1 MPRPEKVRAV
11 EELKERLQRATL
23 AISTGFTGM
32 TVAEM
37 NELRRRLRQAGLE
50 LKVVK
55 NTLLRLAAEQAG
67 RPQVVQV
74 VEGPT
79 AIVFAYGDPVEGA
92 KALDEYARTAPPAFV
107 VRGAVLDGSVLA
119 PQDLKELVSLPPRPQ
134 LLAEVAGRLQS
145 PLATLVG
152 LLEAPLQ
159 ELALNLQSLLAEL
172 PSLIEARARQLED
185 GTA

>member
-11 EELKERLQRATL
+11 EELKERLQRASL

-50 LKVVK
+50 FKVVK

-67 RPQVVQV
+67 RPQVMQV

-79 AIVFAYGDPVEGA
+79 AIAFAYGDPVEA
-92 KALDEYARTAPPAFV
+92 ARALDEYARTAPAAFV
-107 VRGAVLDGSVLA
+107 VRGAVMDGTVLR
-119 PQDLKELVSLPPRPQ
+119 PEDLKELVALPPRPQ

-145 PLATLVG
+145 PLAALVG
-152 LLEAPLQ
+152 LLEAPFQ
-159 ELALNLQSLLAEL
+159 ELSLCLQSLLGEL
-172 PSLIEARARQLED
+172 PALIEARAQQLEQ
-185 GTA
+185 AQS